1 MRRPGIAAVALLLLV
16 AGTRLVLAAAY
27 ASPVPF
33 WDQWDAEGAN
43 LLAPW
48 LDGTLPASRWFDAHN
63 EHRVLWTRLLT
74 LGLFE
79 ANGGQWDNL
88 VAALANCVFPG
99 LLAALLYAGLHGGL
113 ASRSTRAVLFVGL
126 MLLGVLPFGWE
137 NLVVGFQSQFF
148 LMVLI
153 ASSVMLLAGA
163 TGEMVLLGALYRFL
177 NWILYGFMA
186 LLIIDAIFSW
196 VNPNAPLAP
205 FVHALNTPILRPIRR
220 VVPPIGGID
229 LSVLVALVLIQI
241 IQFILRQVFM

>member
-153 ASSVMLLAGA
+153 AAA
-163 TGEMVLLGALYRFL
+163 
-177 NWILYGFMA
+177 
-186 LLIIDAIFSW
+186 AIFASARLPARCW
-196 VNPNAPLAP
+196 RRSRWRRCWRCRRSPA
-205 FVHALNTPILRPIRR
+205 TRP
-220 VVPPIGGID
+220 
-229 LSVLVALVLIQI
+229 
-241 IQFILRQVFM
+241 